1 MSSRRSSVF
10 LALLVAAA
18 AASGFAAEPED
29 ARLPSAGSRIHDE
42 AARLWTVRMAND
54 AFAFVDRDRDYTA
67 GFAFALNG
75 EEARRHWLSPLRVLD
90 WVDDTTGFS
99 AARRGSRA
107 RAEGFELGL
116 LLFTPQDLGAEQPLH
131 DDRPYA
137 NLLYVAGS
145 KLTLDEVRGAAFQSS
160 LSLGFLGLPVA
171 EQVHIAVH
179 ELNGS
184 KEPRGYDHQISAG
197 GEPTFMYAASRYR
210 LLASGTVGGRRPY
223 SVRAGFGGSIGYIT
237 EVNAEIAFRT
247 DGPWWESAF
256 AASDYAGHPQ
266 VSDAA
271 SASHAAGIQFEAGAR
286 IHARA
291 FNAFLEGQVRD
302 SEVRFESSELEPILF
317 HLWLGATTTLK
328 NGLSVSYSVHRQTEE
343 IQHGRGAR
351 ELKWASIG
359 FARRF

>member
-1 MSSRRSSVF
+1 
-10 LALLVAAA
+10 
-18 AASGFAAEPED
+18 
-29 ARLPSAGSRIHDE
+29 
-42 AARLWTVRMAND
+42 MAND

-90 WVDDTTGFS
+90 WVDDTAGFS
-99 AARRGSRA
+99 AARRGSRP

-116 LLFTPQDLGAEQPLH
+116 LLFTPQDLSAEQPLY

-137 NLLYVAGS
+137 NLLYAAAS

-197 GEPTFMYAASRYR
+197 GEPTFRYAASRYR

-247 DGPWWESAF
+247 DAAWWESAF
-256 AASDYAGHPQ
+256 AAADYTGHPQ
-266 VSDAA
+266 VSDAS
-271 SASHAAGIQFEAGAR
+271 SAGHAAGIQFEAGAR
-286 IHARA
+286 IHGRV

-302 SEVRFESSELEPILF
+302 SDVRFESSELEPILL
-317 HLWLGATTTLK
+317 HLWLGATTTLRS
-328 NGLSVSYSVHRQTEE
+328 GLSVSYSVHRQTEE

-351 ELKWASIG
+351 NLKWASIG
-359 FARRF
+359 FTRRF